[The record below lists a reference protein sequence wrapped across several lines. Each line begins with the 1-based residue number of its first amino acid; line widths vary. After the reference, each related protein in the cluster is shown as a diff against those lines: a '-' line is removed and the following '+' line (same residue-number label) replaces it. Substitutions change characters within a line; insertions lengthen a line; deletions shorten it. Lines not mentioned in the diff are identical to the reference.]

1 MSEAAKKH
9 IKEYGYAFFQSLNPD
24 SSTMEVAMMFGTPL
38 EVSKQI
44 GHRNIPDIQSL
55 KPRQKSDNLKNQYS
69 GHFGVGEFPLHTD
82 LAHWSYPP
90 RYLLLRCIVGSM
102 SVTTNYI
109 HIDKLKKII
118 GNSMFKKSVVKIRK
132 SRAFATN
139 CLLPTSFF
147 SGGVEGIRWDSLFLS
162 PMNNSANKIA
172 NYLCQEGIQS
182 NLDHVIL
189 KNTGDTIIIDNWKML
204 HGRGAVGIQELGRII
219 ERAYLT
225 DLEGKI

>member
-1 MSEAAKKH
+1 MIEGTKQH
-9 IKEYGYAFFQSLNPD
+9 IEENGYAFLNSLNPD
-24 SSTMEVAMMFGTPL
+24 SSTMDVAMMLGTPL

-55 KPRQKSDNLKNQYS
+55 KPRQKNDNLKNQYS
-69 GHFGVGEFPLHTD
+69 GHFGLGEFPLHTD
-82 LAHWSYPP
+82 LAHWLHPP

-102 SVTTNYI
+102 SITTNYI

-118 GNSMFKKSVVKIRK
+118 GHNLLKKSVVKLRK
-132 SRAFATN
+132 SREFTNN

-147 SGGVEGIRWDSLFLS
+147 SGGVEGVRWDSLFLS

-172 NYLCQEGIQS
+172 NYLCQEGFQS

-204 HGRGAVGIQELGRII
+204 HGRGAVNIQELGRTI

-225 DLEGKI
+225 DLEDKL